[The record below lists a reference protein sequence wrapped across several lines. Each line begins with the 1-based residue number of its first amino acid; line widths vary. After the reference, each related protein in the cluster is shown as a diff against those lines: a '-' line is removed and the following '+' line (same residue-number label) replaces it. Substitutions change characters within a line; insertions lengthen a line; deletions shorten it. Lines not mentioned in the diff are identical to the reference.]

1 MANSLSPLHLNPF
14 QPDPNDAG
22 SRNNVSS
29 VVLSNNA
36 RNSRNNTGNE
46 MVLTE
51 EEMAF
56 MNEHL
61 AGSSSP
67 GDSDTVGDRVRLKVS
82 HPLCGCKS
90 PVVSSVVFSTSRLN
104 RKFKVLR
111 V

>member
-1 MANSLSPLHLNPF
+1 MLTPVHF
-14 QPDPNDAG
+14 VQQPDPNDASG
-22 SRNNVSS
+22 RNNMSS

-36 RNSRNNTGNE
+36 RNSRNNTGPE

-67 GDSDTVGDRVRLKVS
+67 GDSDVTGDRVSLDNVFF
-82 HPLCGCKS
+82 
-90 PVVSSVVFSTSRLN
+90 SSFLV
-104 RKFKVLR
+104 
-111 V
+111 

>member
-1 MANSLSPLHLNPF
+1 MANSFSPLQLNPF

-67 GDSDTVGDRVRLKVS
+67 GDSDAVGDRVRLKAS
-82 HPLCGCKS
+82 HPLCGC
-90 PVVSSVVFSTSRLN
+90 
-104 RKFKVLR
+104 
-111 V
+111 